1 MATFDDFLNEQD
13 AAKQLDRS
21 SLLRAAEVNPDEAAE
36 AQRLAAGAGLPVPL
50 VQRNLP
56 DVRKQQHLKTF
67 ESFLLDNPEL
77 SQLSR
82 DDNFLSVA
90 QDQTAEMGG
99 FKQTLVNLRSA
110 VNRMTGGVL
119 AATGG
124 LVSTGANW
132 LERNVSIPE
141 WLDVGFGRASD
152 GKWRILSKEEMQ
164 AQRDAK
170 QDFFS
175 QLQRIGAGI
184 KESAEI
190 ESRPLAPWENVQDA
204 QGVLPTIGAGVGFIA
219 EQTVLSVPEMLA
231 AYFTPWTLGVSYAG
245 QIADERRTARG
256 DEEVSGGDLGIG
268 ALAAVPMA
276 LLNRYGAEK
285 VLGAISELGRT
296 AARRIVAAGVAEGVT
311 EITQDQIQYVA
322 ERVGID
328 PIDLHEMLARIPPT
342 FVGAA
347 GAGATLRG
355 GVETL
360 AYGAQRIA
368 ERARRAQEALNAEQH
383 LAELSRI
390 AEAMKLRERSP
401 EQFEKF
407 VNALDQNTELYVA
420 PQDLVDALNQSGI
433 ELPQELQQRVDEAAE
448 AATPVRFTVAEYTT
462 YLTPA
467 AAALTPKLRIGAA
480 DALTAEEAKN
490 IEAEFSERAEKLMAQ
505 AQDADRLAQEGEMIR
520 QQVQAQIVSTG
531 RFRADVADA
540 YAALVRDFFV
550 ATSQAAGVSPAELYA
565 RYPLR
570 IQATPLDGDATLDQL
585 PPGEIK
591 LRDEGDAGFYLEAG
605 GGHDALLRV
614 QRDGNVLRIR
624 GAEVGTRL
632 RGQGVGQ
639 QLLMLAYREAQRR
652 GLPLQSDSIVSA
664 EQLRVYDA
672 LRRKGWT
679 IEYANPAIVQS
690 AIAGKRKTVTRKNDQ
705 PVVTR
710 IEAPAELMQSAVLDP
725 QPLNEEALQPVA
737 FLERDAP
744 PVARGYTRFR
754 HYGNFEV
761 PVLDPAF
768 QGTGLRGAE
777 RKRSGGPKVLSLYP
791 ESVTQPEPGVGPVAY
806 FVDIPT
812 SRIYDASA
820 DPLNLKEQ
828 AMNAEDDFGF
838 PVPGLNFSLYEQLIR
853 DAGFLAYTVAGRGEG
868 DILAGQARVFEPI
881 PVVGAPLQQEATIP
895 RAPEG
900 TLSEEDRAIETRFAN
915 WLANNFDEAV
925 EQYNKITQ
933 PDSSDGGR
941 VLNTDIA
948 RELSPDYRK
957 DRSKSAAV
965 HEPASW
971 FIKQLYEKRLREAP
985 EGPVLVTAGGAGAGK
1000 STALKGRDLSK
1011 YPIIY
1016 DTNLA
1021 KVESGKRIIDQALA
1035 AGRKVEVAYVYGDPL
1050 ASFRRAI
1057 GRAQRMAAE
1066 HGTGRTVPITAHAAS
1081 HAGSRHA
1088 VPVLEALY
1096 ADDPRVEFDYVKS
1109 GEGKVDVEQLP
1120 ELDYN
1125 AILEVI
1131 RNELEEQRAAGSIS
1145 EAEYR
1150 AFRGAEEENAGEASQ
1165 EQAGG
1170 VDSGGPEG
1178 IPRPARLIGLPE
1190 SSPGPIPAIRE
1201 AARRY
1206 VASLPEA
1213 PIAGEQTTYV
1223 PVVRERAERIAREYE
1238 RAKHDPENPEVQAA
1252 YDALIRETL
1261 AQFQIVKQLGLHIE
1275 FIKPGQPDP
1284 YPEGPKQVLEDL
1296 RKGHLWVFPTDLG
1309 FGQSEAPNHPLLQPT
1324 DEVVDGRVLLAN
1336 DVFRIVH
1343 DVFGHGAEGVGFGPV
1358 GEENAFQAHVRM
1370 YTPLAAR
1377 ALTTETR
1384 GQNSWVNYGPYGEAN
1399 RANPRETIYA
1409 EQKATLLP
1417 EWVTTEGVVDSLDQR
1432 ARGQITLGRDITVT
1446 PSVITLLQ
1454 DADLST
1460 FLHEAGHFFFEVLA
1474 DLAARPNAP
1483 AQFQQDIQTL
1493 FDWVGFKGTAA
1504 EWRAL
1509 PIDQRREAH
1518 EQFARGFEAWLLEG
1532 RAPSPEQRKLFQRF
1546 RAWLLH
1552 IYKSLQAL
1560 NVRLTDEVRSV
1571 MGRMIATR
1579 EQVLAAEAERGLEPL
1594 FPDAQAAHM
1603 TPEEWQQYQD
1613 NWRVATDNAQDQLQ
1627 ARSLRNL
1634 RWLANARAKELRK
1647 LQKENAAKRAE
1658 IRAEVEAEI
1667 AQRPERVA
1675 ETLLLTGEA
1684 HIVGPDGEVRKIK
1697 IDGPHKLST
1706 KRLAELYGTTQ
1717 DYRNVAEA
1725 AGYVDVSQI
1734 RAPWHALP
1742 KNLVAKEG
1750 LDPEVLAELVGF
1762 TSGDQL
1768 VMTLISMAPREELI
1782 EQITDARV
1790 LQRYGDLNNAAELER
1805 AVDIALHN
1813 QMRTR
1818 MVATELAAL
1827 EASTTPGRRDALR
1840 RAAREFA
1847 ERVVQ
1852 RKKIR
1857 DLRPSQ
1863 FAAAEAQ
1870 AAREAQRALAAG
1882 NNRLAAARK
1891 RDQLFNGYASR
1902 AASRAQDSIE
1912 KGLRYLNSFNNP
1924 GTRKNLDPGYRDQI
1938 DKLLERFD
1946 LKARSLREIDN
1957 RTSLANWIK
1966 EQQELGNEPAIPDEL
1981 MDEAQRTH
1989 YRNLT
1994 VEQFE
1999 GLVDAVRNIEHLARL
2014 KNRLLKNARQ
2024 RDFEKAKAE
2033 LVASIEQNAPAAKP
2047 EELERDA
2054 SIIGK
2059 AGELVTE
2066 WLTSLRKLSSIVR
2079 VMDGGKDGG
2088 LAWEYFVRPLND
2100 AADAEL
2106 RMRAEATKKLNELLN
2121 MVPGL
2126 NPNVF
2131 QRVGRK
2137 IVGNKKLF
2145 IPAINKSLS
2154 LEARIA
2160 VALNAG
2166 NDGNKQRL
2174 MEGNRWTEAQVQAVI
2189 DTLTKQEMDFV
2200 QAVLDFIGSYWPAI
2214 KAKEERVSGVS
2225 PKPVAPTPIRTRY
2238 GEYRGGYYPIVADPM
2253 RSDKAAQQNEAE
2265 LIAQSLRGAVTR
2277 ATTRRG
2283 HTKERVGGKDPVRLD
2298 LGVIAQHISQVTHD
2312 LAWHETLI
2320 DYNKMLRDRE
2330 VSGLIRE
2337 RYGASVLNL
2346 MRRVVDDVARG
2357 EVAARTASERIL
2369 NYLRVG
2375 STITGLGLN
2384 VMTTLL
2390 QLSGFSQSVVRVG
2403 YRHIASGILQYMAHP
2418 VEVTKQVYEKST
2430 FMRDRSLARNRELG
2444 EIFNRL
2450 DGRQRPLSTIY
2461 FLPIQAFQT
2470 VVDVPTWLGA
2480 YNKALQNNETDE
2492 RAVALADQAVRDS
2505 QSAGHVHDLAE
2516 IQRGGPL
2523 LKLFTNFY
2531 SYFSATYQLAVES
2544 AKRVG
2549 RERTFVSVLRMMTDY
2564 LMLVTVP
2571 VAYSMLLKEAL
2582 RGDDDDDDDEL
2593 PEKLV
2598 KEHISYAIGMFPLVR
2613 EVGGAIEGFDYRGPA
2628 GLSFF
2633 GDVSTLIQQA
2643 QQGEV
2648 DEAFLRALNRTAGTL
2663 LHYPAG
2669 QVDRTVRGMVAV
2681 AEGDAGPQ
2689 AILVGPPVER

>member
-110 VNRMTGGVL
+110 VNRMTGGVMI
-119 AATGG
+119 ATGG

-132 LERNVSIPE
+132 LERNISIPE
-141 WLDVGFGRASD
+141 WLDVGFGRADD

-175 QLQRIGAGI
+175 QVQRIGAGI

-190 ESRPLAPWENVQDA
+190 ESRPLAPWKNVQDA
-204 QGVLPTIGAGVGFIA
+204 QGVLPTIGAGAGFIA

-231 AYFTPWTLGVSYAG
+231 AYFTPWTLGTSYVG
-245 QIADERRTARG
+245 QIADERRAARG
-256 DEEVSGGDLGIG
+256 DEEVSGSDLGIG
-268 ALAAVPMA
+268 TLAAVPMS

-285 VLGAISELGRT
+285 VLGAISELERT
-296 AARRIVAAGVAEGVT
+296 AARRIVTAGVAEGVT

-342 FVGAA
+342 LVGAA

-360 AYGAQRIA
+360 AYGAQQLA

-420 PQDLVDALNQSGI
+420 PQDLVEALNQSGI
-433 ELPQELQQRVDEAAE
+433 ELPQALQQRVDEAAE
-448 AATPVRFTVAEYTT
+448 AETPVRFTVAEYTT

-490 IEAEFSERAEKLMAQ
+490 IESEFSERAEKLMAQ
-505 AQDADRLAQEGEMIR
+505 AQDADRLAQEGETIR

-570 IQATPLDGDATLDQL
+570 IQATALDGAPALDQEQEL
-585 PPGEIK
+585 DETK
-591 LRDEGDAGFYLEAG
+591 L
-605 GGHDALLRV
+605 
-614 QRDGNVLRIR
+614 
-624 GAEVGTRL
+624 
-632 RGQGVGQ
+632 
-639 QLLMLAYREAQRR
+639 M
-652 GLPLQSDSIVSA
+652 P
-664 EQLRVYDA
+664 
-672 LRRKGWT
+672 
-679 IEYANPAIVQS
+679 
-690 AIAGKRKTVTRKNDQ
+690 
-705 PVVTR
+705 
-710 IEAPAELMQSAVLDP
+710 SAVLVD
-725 QPLNEEALQPVA
+725 QAQ
-737 FLERDAP
+737 

-754 HYGNFEV
+754 HYGNYQV

-777 RKRSGGPKVLSLYP
+777 RKRGGGPKVLSLYP
-791 ESVTQPEPGVGPVAY
+791 ESVTQPEQGVGPVAY
-806 FVDIPT
+806 FVDIPS

-828 AMNAEDDFGF
+828 AMNARDDFGF

-853 DAGFLAYTVAGRGEG
+853 DAGFLAYTVAGRGDG

-895 RAPEG
+895 RAPAG

-925 EQYNKITQ
+925 ELYNKITQ

-985 EGPVLVTAGGAGAGK
+985 EGPVLVTAGGTGAGK
-1000 STALKGRDLSK
+1000 SSALKGRDLSK

-1016 DTNLA
+1016 DTNIA
-1021 KVESGKRIIDQALA
+1021 KVESGTRIIDQALA

-1050 ASFRRAI
+1050 EAFRRAI
-1057 GRAQRMAAE
+1057 GRAQRMAAK
-1066 HGTGRTVPITAHAAS
+1066 HGTGRTVPITAHAGS
-1081 HAGSRHA
+1081 HAGSRAA

-1109 GEGKVDVEQLP
+1109 GEGKVDIEQLP

-1125 AILEVI
+1125 AVLEVI

-1150 AFRGAEEENAGEASQ
+1150 AFRGTEEENAGEASQ

-1170 VDSGGPEG
+1170 VDSGRAEG
-1178 IPRPARLIGLPE
+1178 SPRQARLVGLPE
-1190 SSPGPIPAIRE
+1190 SSPGPIPAIRD

-1206 VASLPEA
+1206 VASLAEA
-1213 PIAGEQTTYV
+1213 PIAGEQTMYV

-1252 YDALIRETL
+1252 YAALIRETL
-1261 AQFQIVKQLGLHIE
+1261 AQFQIVKQLGLNIE

-1284 YPEGPKQVLEDL
+1284 YPQGPKQVLEDL
-1296 RKGHLWVFPTDLG
+1296 RNGHLWVFPTDLG

-1399 RANPRETIYA
+1399 RANQRETIYA

-1460 FLHEAGHFFFEVLA
+1460 FLHESGHFFFEVLA

-1509 PIDQRREAH
+1509 PIDQRRSAH

-1532 RAPSPEQRKLFQRF
+1532 KAPSPEQRKLFQRF
-1546 RAWLLH
+1546 RAWLLN

-1560 NVRLTDEVRSV
+1560 NVQLTDEVRSV
-1571 MGRMIATR
+1571 MGRMVATR
-1579 EQVLAAEAERGLEPL
+1579 EQVLAAEAERNLEPL

-1658 IRAEVEAEI
+1658 VRAEVEAEI

-1684 HIVGPDGEVRKIK
+1684 HIVGPDGEVRQIK

-1750 LDPEVLAELVGF
+1750 IDPEVLAELVGF

-1768 VMTLISMAPREELI
+1768 VMTLISMAPREALI

-1827 EASTTPGRRDALR
+1827 EASMRPGLRDAMR

-1870 AAREAQRALAAG
+1870 AAREAQKALAAG

-1989 YRNLT
+1989 YRNMT

-2014 KNRLLKNARQ
+2014 KNRLLKNARE
-2024 RDFEKAKAE
+2024 RDFQKAKAE

-2088 LAWEYFVRPLND
+2088 RAWDYFVRPLND

-2131 QRVGRK
+2131 QRTGRK

-2174 MEGNRWTEAQVQAVI
+2174 MEGNRWTAAQVQAVI

-2200 QAVLDFIGSYWPAI
+2200 QGVFDFIGSYWPAI

-2225 PKPVAPTPIRTRY
+2225 PKPVAPTPIMTKY

-2253 RSDKAAQQNEAE
+2253 RSDKAAQQNDAE

-2320 DYNKMLRDRE
+2320 DYNKLLRDRE

-2337 RYGASVLNL
+2337 RYGASVLSM

-2375 STITGLGLN
+2375 STITGLGLS
-2384 VMTTLL
+2384 VTTTLL
-2390 QLSGFSQSVVRVG
+2390 QLTGFSQSAVRVG

-2418 VEVTKQVYEKST
+2418 VEVTKQVYAKST
-2430 FMRDRSLARNRELG
+2430 FMRDRSLARNRELS

-2450 DGRQRPLSTIY
+2450 DGQKRPLSTIY

-2492 RAVALADQAVRDS
+2492 RAVALADQAVRDA
-2505 QSAGHVHDLAE
+2505 QSSGHVHDLAE

-2544 AKRVG
+2544 AKRTG
-2549 RERTFVSVLRMMTDY
+2549 RERTFGSVLRMMTDY
-2564 LMLVTVP
+2564 LMLVSVP
-2571 VAYSMLLKEAL
+2571 VAFSMLLKEGL
-2582 RGDDDDDDDEL
+2582 RGDDDDDEL

-2598 KEHISYAIGMFPLVR
+2598 KEHISYAIGLFPLVR

-2633 GDVSTLIQQA
+2633 GDASALIKQA
-2643 QQGEV
+2643 QQGEA